1 MQCCHILSIMSSES
15 KTSNCAS
22 CLKCPEFGNLYLF
35 DGQTL
40 EINEKVGK
48 TEFIT
53 DEAQT

>member
-1 MQCCHILSIMSSES
+1 MSSES